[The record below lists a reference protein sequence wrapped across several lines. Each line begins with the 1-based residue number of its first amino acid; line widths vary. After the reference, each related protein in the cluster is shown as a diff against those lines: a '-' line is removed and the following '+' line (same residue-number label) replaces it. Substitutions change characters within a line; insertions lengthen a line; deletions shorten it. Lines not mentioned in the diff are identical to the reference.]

1 MNILLFS
8 RGYPSTKDPQW
19 GCFERDQ
26 AKALQ
31 KIGHKIIII
40 SVDGRFRFYYR
51 KHGVTYI
58 NENGIEIYNI
68 YLFPLDLLI
77 PFGYKFRLYFREK
90 IAFFLFDKYI
100 RKKHKVDL
108 IYAHYLTN
116 IYLAARIKEKY
127 NIPIVGIEHWS
138 MLNRVKLPSYVR
150 KMGEFGYGN
159 VDQLIS
165 VSNSLRLSILS
176 HFNKDSMVIHNM
188 VSDDFF
194 INDMPKRHLINA
206 GDKIS
211 IVAVG
216 SLFYGKGYDVL
227 IKAFAQTKL
236 YKNGSQVIIIGGG
249 NEYRKLSNLIE
260 KLKLKDN
267 IFLVGR
273 KNKEEILKIL
283 YSCDLFVHP
292 SRGENFSVA
301 IIEALSTGLPVV
313 ATLCGGASECI
324 NQDNGVLVS
333 IDNIDAL
340 AEAILFVYDRIN
352 KYNHEHIANECKS
365 KYSSDVISKQLN
377 NVFVKVTNI
386 KQ

>member
-1 MNILLFS
+1 MNILIFS
-8 RGYPSTKDPQW
+8 RGYPSIKDPQW

-31 KIGHKIIII
+31 KLGHKVIIM
-40 SVDGRFRFYYR
+40 SVDGRFRSYYR

-58 NENGIEIYNI
+58 NESGIDIYNI

-77 PFGYKFRLYFREK
+77 PFGYKFRLYIREK
-90 IAFFLFDKYI
+90 IALFLFDKYI
-100 RKKHKVDL
+100 RKKLKVDL

-116 IYLAARIKEKY
+116 IYLAARVKEKY

-138 MLNRVKLPSYVR
+138 MLNRAKLPSHVR
-150 KMGEFGYGN
+150 KMGEFGYGS

-176 HFNKDSMVIHNM
+176 HFNIDSTVIHNM
-188 VSDDFF
+188 VNGDFF
-194 INDMPKRHLINA
+194 LNAIPKKRTINI
-206 GDKIS
+206 GDKIT

-236 YKNGSQVIIIGGG
+236 YENGSKVIIIGDG
-249 NEYRKLSNLIE
+249 NEKRKLSNLIE
-260 KLKLKDN
+260 NLKLENN
-267 IFLVGR
+267 ILLLGR
-273 KNKEEILKIL
+273 KDRTEILKIL
-283 YSCDLFVHP
+283 YSGDLFVHP

-313 ATLCGGASECI
+313 ATQCGGASECI
-324 NQDNGVLVS
+324 NQKNGVLVP

-340 AEAILFVYDRIN
+340 AKAILFVYNRIN
-352 KYNHEHIANECKS
+352 EYDYNYIANECKS
-365 KYSSDVISKQLN
+365 KYSSDVIAKQLN
-377 NVFVKVTNI
+377 DVFVKVSNL
-386 KQ
+386 K

>member
-1 MNILLFS
+1 MNILIFS
-8 RGYPSTKDPQW
+8 RGYPSIKDPQW

-31 KIGHKIIII
+31 KLGHKVIIM
-40 SVDGRFRFYYR
+40 SVDGRFRSYYR

-58 NENGIEIYNI
+58 NERGIDIYNI

-77 PFGYKFRLYFREK
+77 PFGYKFRLYIREK
-90 IAFFLFDKYI
+90 IALFLFDKYI
-100 RKKHKVDL
+100 RKKLKVDL

-116 IYLAARIKEKY
+116 IYLAARVKEKY

-138 MLNRVKLPSYVR
+138 MLNRAKLPSHVR
-150 KMGEFGYGN
+150 KMGEFGYGS

-176 HFNKDSMVIHNM
+176 HFNIDSTVIHNM
-188 VSDDFF
+188 VNGDFF
-194 INDMPKRHLINA
+194 LNAIPKKRTINI
-206 GDKIS
+206 GDKIT

-236 YKNGSQVIIIGGG
+236 YENGSKVIIIGDG
-249 NEYRKLSNLIE
+249 NEKRKLSKLIE
-260 KLKLKDN
+260 KLKLENN
-267 IFLVGR
+267 IFLLGR
-273 KNKEEILKIL
+273 KDRTEILKIL
-283 YSCDLFVHP
+283 YSGDLFVHP

-313 ATLCGGASECI
+313 ATQCGGASECI
-324 NQDNGVLVS
+324 NQKNGVLVP

-340 AEAILFVYDRIN
+340 AKAILFVYNRIN
-352 KYNHEHIANECKS
+352 EYDYNYIANECKS
-365 KYSSDVISKQLN
+365 KYSSDVIAKQLN
-377 NVFVKVTNI
+377 DVFVKVSNL
-386 KQ
+386 K

>member
-31 KIGHKIIII
+31 KIGHKVTIM
-40 SVDGRFRFYYR
+40 SVDGRFRSYYR

-58 NENGIEIYNI
+58 NESGIDIYNI

-77 PFGYKFRLYFREK
+77 PFGCKFRLYIREK
-90 IAFFLFDKYI
+90 IALFLFDKYI
-100 RKKHKVDL
+100 RKKLKVDL

-138 MLNRVKLPSYVR
+138 MLNRTKLPSYVK
-150 KMGEFGYGN
+150 KMGKFGYGSVN
-159 VDQLIS
+159 QLIS

-176 HFNKDSMVIHNM
+176 HFSIDSMVIHNM

-194 INDMPKRHLINA
+194 INDIPKRHTINT

-216 SLFYGKGYDVL
+216 SLFYGKGYDIL

-249 NEYRKLSNLIE
+249 NEYRKLSKLIE
-260 KLKLKDN
+260 KLKLKN
-267 IFLVGR
+267 NVSLVGR
-273 KNKEEILKIL
+273 KNKKEILEIL
-283 YSCDLFVHP
+283 YSCNLFVHP

-313 ATLCGGASECI
+313 ATQCGGASECI
-324 NQDNGVLVS
+324 NQKNGVLVP

-340 AEAILFVYDRIN
+340 AEAILFVYN
-352 KYNHEHIANECKS
+352 KLNEYNHKYIANECKS
-365 KYSSDVISKQLN
+365 KYSSEVIAKQLN
-377 NVFVKVTNI
+377 DVFVKVTNL
-386 KQ
+386 K

>member
-1 MNILLFS
+1 MNILIFS
-8 RGYPSTKDPQW
+8 RGYPSIKDPQW

-31 KIGHKIIII
+31 KLGHKVIIM
-40 SVDGRFRFYYR
+40 SVDGRFRSYYR

-58 NENGIEIYNI
+58 NERGIDIYNI

-77 PFGYKFRLYFREK
+77 PFGYKFRLYIREK
-90 IAFFLFDKYI
+90 IALFLFDKYI
-100 RKKHKVDL
+100 RKKLKVDL

-116 IYLAARIKEKY
+116 IYLAARVKEKY

-138 MLNRVKLPSYVR
+138 MLNREKLPSHVR
-150 KMGEFGYGN
+150 KMGEFGYGS

-176 HFNKDSMVIHNM
+176 HFNIDSTVIHNM
-188 VSDDFF
+188 VNGDFF
-194 INDMPKRHLINA
+194 LNAIPKKRTINI
-206 GDKIS
+206 GDKIT

-236 YKNGSQVIIIGGG
+236 YENGSKVIIIGDG
-249 NEYRKLSNLIE
+249 NEKRKLSKLIE
-260 KLKLKDN
+260 KLKLENN
-267 IFLVGR
+267 IFLLGR
-273 KNKEEILKIL
+273 KDRTEILKIL
-283 YSCDLFVHP
+283 YSGDLFVHP

-313 ATLCGGASECI
+313 ATQCGGASECI
-324 NQDNGVLVS
+324 NQKNGVLVP

-340 AEAILFVYDRIN
+340 AKAILFVYNRIN
-352 KYNHEHIANECKS
+352 EYDYNYIANECKS
-365 KYSSDVISKQLN
+365 KYSSDVIAKQLN
-377 NVFVKVTNI
+377 DVFVKVSNL
-386 KQ
+386 K

>member
-1 MNILLFS
+1 MNILIFS
-8 RGYPSTKDPQW
+8 RGYPSIKDPQW

-31 KIGHKIIII
+31 KLGHKVIIM
-40 SVDGRFRFYYR
+40 SVDGRFRSYYR

-58 NENGIEIYNI
+58 NERGIDIYNI

-77 PFGYKFRLYFREK
+77 PFGYKFRLYIREK
-90 IAFFLFDKYI
+90 IALFLFDKYI
-100 RKKHKVDL
+100 RKKLKVDL

-116 IYLAARIKEKY
+116 IYLAACVKEKY

-138 MLNRVKLPSYVR
+138 MLNRAKLPSHVR
-150 KMGEFGYGN
+150 KMGEFGYGS

-176 HFNKDSMVIHNM
+176 HFNIDSTVIHNM
-188 VSDDFF
+188 VNGDFF
-194 INDMPKRHLINA
+194 LNAIPKKRTINI
-206 GDKIS
+206 GDKIT

-236 YKNGSQVIIIGGG
+236 YENGSKVIIIGDG
-249 NEYRKLSNLIE
+249 NEKRKLSKLIE
-260 KLKLKDN
+260 KLKLENN
-267 IFLVGR
+267 IFLLGR
-273 KNKEEILKIL
+273 KDRTEILKIL
-283 YSCDLFVHP
+283 YSGDLFVHP

-313 ATLCGGASECI
+313 ATQCGGASECI
-324 NQDNGVLVS
+324 NQKNGVLVP

-340 AEAILFVYDRIN
+340 AKAILFVYNRIN
-352 KYNHEHIANECKS
+352 EYDYNYIANECKS
-365 KYSSDVISKQLN
+365 KYSSDVIAKQLN
-377 NVFVKVTNI
+377 DVFVKVSNL
-386 KQ
+386 K